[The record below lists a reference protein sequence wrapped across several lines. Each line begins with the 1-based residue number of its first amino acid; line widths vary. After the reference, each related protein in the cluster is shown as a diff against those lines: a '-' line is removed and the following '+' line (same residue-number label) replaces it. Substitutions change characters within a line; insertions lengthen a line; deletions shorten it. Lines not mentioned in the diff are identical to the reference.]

1 MTARAIGALHT
12 HPAGGHRGRGGG
24 PVTSGEDGWLGRP
37 RPPLSRP
44 PLVVVVAIDFCCP
57 PWPSPLP
64 ALVGCILCV
73 ALTAAAAAAVA
84 DGNGFYL
91 TRCSKGA
98 PVMTVRVWTTT
109 AFLFSALSRKP
120 SPPPPFLPFSAGA
133 AHPRRCPPV
142 GCRLLPAALG
152 RLLCPSLL
160 GGISDEG
167 GAGRSAAGGLPVG
180 QGGPSGGR
188 G

>member
-12 HPAGGHRGRGGG
+12 HPAGGHRGRGSG

-37 RPPLSRP
+37 RPPLSHP

-84 DGNGFYL
+84 DGNGFYR

-98 PVMTVRVWTTT
+98 PVITVRVWTTT

-120 SPPPPFLPFSAGA
+120 SPPPPLPPLFGGGGA
-133 AHPRRCPPV
+133 SLALPP
-142 GCRLLPAALG
+142 G
-152 RLLCPSLL
+152 RL
-160 GGISDEG
+160 
-167 GAGRSAAGGLPVG
+167 SAAACC
-180 QGGPSGGR
+180 SGEAAVPLSSR
-188 G
+188 WHQR